1 MNDIMRRVLLYI
13 LGAMVLFP
21 SCVGRNGAVVPPETH
36 LVDFTSTKVEADG
49 RTYKVFLNGIPGTTT
64 ANHPEYSGTY
74 HEAGG
79 VLQPCSVDNNGV
91 FIEEDSSK
99 GLRAAN
105 GPYKMYIVSPA
116 IDKTAIDGTSL
127 SGYMYDRNQ
136 EGVYISKLSDVEVSG
151 VYIQDAHG
159 DDCVYDAQSDTL
171 VQHRSRLKVIF
182 ACGADIESTTLYS
195 VSLKN
200 IIDKGYYIPAQ
211 ASFYYEDSDIV
222 DEPLYSSDPKS
233 LVVGEEF
240 DLNVDQYILSMDYS
254 EKTDGGNNRW
264 PLPSLE
270 IKIGESGGKT
280 FTADMG
286 FAFEPQHTYV
296 IRIVINSNYLGLTV
310 DISDWDNGGGGS
322 SSVDGIRRWSF
333 KIPVKDG
340 DNNVVLEWDGDGNT
354 MQGEIV

>member
-1 MNDIMRRVLLYI
+1 MNDSMRKVLLYI
-13 LGAMVLFP
+13 LGAMVLFL
-21 SCVGRNGAVVPPETH
+21 SCVGRNGVVVPTETH
-36 LVDFTSTKVEADG
+36 LVEFTSTKVEGGG

-74 HEAGG
+74 YGESG

-116 IDKTAIDGTSL
+116 IDKTTFGETTL

-136 EGVYISKLSDVEVSG
+136 DGVYISKLSDVEVSG
-151 VYIQDAHG
+151 VYMEDPHG
-159 DDCVYDAQSDTL
+159 DDCVYDAQSDKL
-171 VQHRSRLKVIF
+171 VQQRSQLKIIF
-182 ACGADIESTTLYS
+182 ACGQDISSTTLYS
-195 VSLKN
+195 INLKN
-200 IIDKGYYIPAQ
+200 IIDKGYYIPAE
-211 ASFYYEDSDIV
+211 ARFYYEDIDIAN
-222 DEPLYSSDPKS
+222 EPLYSGDPK
-233 LVVGEEF
+233 LLNKGEEY
-240 DLNVDQYILSMDYS
+240 DLKVNQYILSMDYS
-254 EKTDGGNNRW
+254 ERADGGNYRW

-296 IRIVINSNYLGLTV
+296 IKIVINSNFLGLTV
-310 DISDWDNGGGGS
+310 DVSDWDNGGGGS
-322 SSVDGIRRWSF
+322 SSVDGVRSWTFNVPI
-333 KIPVKDG
+333 KDG
-340 DNNVVLEWDGDGNT
+340 DNNMVLEWDGDGNIIS
-354 MQGEIV
+354 GEIV